1 VRERLEEIKTC
12 GDKRKRERMVKSVLK
27 SAQRIDAIIEDLKS
41 KKIGMATREYIETI
55 RDISKALGELPE

>member
-12 GDKRKRERMVKSVLK
+12 SDKRKRERMVKSVLK

>member
-1 VRERLEEIKTC
+1 
-12 GDKRKRERMVKSVLK
+12 MVKSVLK